1 MTTLNDNIVNNL
13 FETANA
19 IDGERYLPNADEY
32 VPDAIERVIAHTLTS
47 EREAELVEEV
57 EEESRGM
64 WEESRGMWEEAGF
77 DNGHDAA
84 HEHIYSEHIVIDDEY
99 INDRIPDNWNFGG
112 NSKVHF
118 MDRIRDRIREDMEH
132 VVDEV
137 ILQTYAASMQD
148 DV

>member
-64 WEESRGMWEEAGF
+64 WEEAGY

-84 HEHIYSEHIVIDDEY
+84 QEYIYSEHIVIDDEY
-99 INDRIPDNWNFGG
+99 VSDRIPRNWNFGG
-112 NSKVHF
+112 KS
-118 MDRIRDRIREDMEH
+118 RDVVMGRVRTHLEEGIDQFVEDVIQR
-132 VVDEV
+132 VVFES
-137 ILQTYAASMQD
+137 IQD
-148 DV
+148 NV

>member
-64 WEESRGMWEEAGF
+64 WEEAGF

-99 INDRIPDNWNFGG
+99 INNRILDNWQL
-112 NSKVHF
+112 SAHISDEMQAIISQRVKAS
-118 MDRIRDRIREDMEH
+118 
-132 VVDEV
+132 VDTFVNGV
-137 ILQTYAASMQD
+137 IFQVYEESMQEN
-148 DV
+148 V